1 MAIPVGPGETV
12 KISGQYV
19 QMARN
24 GRIMLDGR
32 EATLVAGEPGPPT
45 EREGWRWKMVDAT
58 RHEDGAELKPGP
70 SNGDGSREPGRAPA
84 GPYRGREAPP
94 ATNDDE

>member
-1 MAIPVGPGETV
+1 MMAIPIGPGETV

-32 EATLVAGEPGPPT
+32 EATLVAGEPAPPT

-58 RHEDGAELKPGP
+58 KHEDSQAGSLRHE
-70 SNGDGSREPGRAPA
+70 APA